1 MNRIIYQSQEGGV
14 SVITPA
20 ESVEAAIK
28 DVPAGTPYEIVE
40 ANEIPSDRFFR
51 NAWALNGKR
60 IEVDLPKAKAIAHEI
75 RRQKREEEFKPLDAQ
90 IVKRIPG
97 VDVDA
102 VDAKRQRIRD
112 KYAKVQVAIDAATTP
127 DTIKEALK

>member
-1 MNRIIYQSQEGGV
+1 MNKIIYQNSEGGV
-14 SVITPA
+14 SVIIPT
-20 ESVEAAIK
+20 ESVELALK

-40 ANEIPSDRFFR
+40 ANEVPSDRFFR
-51 NAWALNGKR
+51 DAWALNGKR
-60 IEVDLPKAKAIAHEI
+60 IEVDLLKAKAIAHEI
-75 RRQKREEEFKPLDAQ
+75 RRQKREEEFKPLDDQ